1 MFENLGP
8 LEMLLIVVI
17 VIVLF
22 GAKRVPEIAA
32 SVGKGIRQFKGA
44 LAGAEGSL
52 SAAMH
57 DEPAAARPL
66 GAVAAQSDGVQR
78 DAPKRLMEL
87 PVAPATPA
95 PPMNDPLGEPY
106 GTDVE

>member
-57 DEPAAARPL
+57 ETPAVSRPL
-66 GAVAAQSDGVQR
+66 GAAATDSDGVRR

-95 PPMNDPLGEPY
+95 APVNDHVGEPY
-106 GTDVE
+106 GPDVE